1 MLRSNH
7 SCLSTTITMSDQVPQ
22 TDVSRPAAL
31 PMAHLL
37 QRSTTNQASIDQSSN
52 EYLDTVEEEWN
63 KKVDSEVDTLVDG
76 MVDLVSLASVRRLSS
91 DVPTADWIF
100 MHECIDR

>member
-1 MLRSNH
+1 
-7 SCLSTTITMSDQVPQ
+7 MSDQVPQ

-76 MVDLVSLASVRRLSS
+76 MVDLVSLASVRISRLL
-91 DVPTADWIF
+91 
-100 MHECIDR
+100 M